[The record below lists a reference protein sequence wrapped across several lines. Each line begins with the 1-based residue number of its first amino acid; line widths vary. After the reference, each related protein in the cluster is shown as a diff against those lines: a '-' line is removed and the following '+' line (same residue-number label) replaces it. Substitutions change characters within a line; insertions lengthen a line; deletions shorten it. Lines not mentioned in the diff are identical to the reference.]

1 MKPSRLPAF
10 VLFLLLFASSAG
22 RADPLEDLER
32 AQQLLFER
40 AAKSVVFIAAGD
52 HFGSGFA
59 VGDAGLILTNAH
71 VVQGAKEVDV
81 VLHDGTRIKA
91 EVVEVARDSVDLALV
106 QLPNAGPAGLDFD
119 DTKDLRVGSWAAAI
133 GHGLGGVWTYTT
145 GMITNIYPAGRDR
158 PVFQTQIPVNPG
170 NSGGP
175 VLDRKGRVIGVTTSK
190 IEGASNVAFGIRI
203 ELALRVLEKMA
214 ATCSRCLVV
223 RAPKNVPIL
232 VDGQMLGQGPQL
244 AFFAEKKSYTVM
256 AIVAGQ
262 MRQKK
267 VAFPA
272 VRLVDLTVP

>member
-1 MKPSRLPAF
+1 MRRGLWLVAAGIALAAPAR
-10 VLFLLLFASSAG
+10 G
-22 RADPLEDLER
+22 DPLEDLER
-32 AQQLLFER
+32 AQQQLFER
-40 AAKSVVFIAAGD
+40 AARSVVYVAAGG

-59 VGDAGLILTNAH
+59 LGPNGLVLTNEH
-71 VVQGAKEVDV
+71 VVHGSTVVDV
-81 VLHDGTRIKA
+81 VLHDGTRLKA
-91 EVVEVARDSVDLALV
+91 PVVEVARDSVDLALL
-106 QLPNAGPAGLDFD
+106 QLPGNFPPGLEFD

-145 GMITNIYPAGRDR
+145 GMISNIYPAGRDR

-175 VLDRKGRVIGVTTSK
+175 VLDRHGRVIGVTTAA

-203 ELALRVLEKMA
+203 DLALRVLDTMA
-214 ATCSRCLVV
+214 QVCERCLVV

-244 AFFAEKKSYTVM
+244 AFFADKKTYNIM
-256 AIVAGQ
+256 AVVGGR
-262 MRQKK
+262 MRQQQ

-272 VRLVDLTVP
+272 VKLVDLTK